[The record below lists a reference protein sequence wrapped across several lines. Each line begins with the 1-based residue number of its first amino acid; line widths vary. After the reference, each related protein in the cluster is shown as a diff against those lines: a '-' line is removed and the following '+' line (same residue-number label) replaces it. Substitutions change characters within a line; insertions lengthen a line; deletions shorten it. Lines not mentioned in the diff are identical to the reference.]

1 MTDASHIYCQ
11 VQSVVKRTPH
21 LQKIS
26 FVGHSLGGLVCRY
39 AIAKLYEQRS
49 ARITRGQ
56 GMECSLNGSTDAC
69 AEEVSK
75 KIAGLEPVNFITFAT
90 PHLGCRGH
98 KQVIRGFFSIPIN
111 LLPLLNFDIIES
123 SSHSIV

>member
-1 MTDASHIYCQ
+1 MTVASHIYCQ
-11 VQSVVKRTPH
+11 VLSVIKRTPH

-49 ARITRGQ
+49 ARVVCEQ
-56 GMECSLNGSTDAC
+56 DMECSLNGSTNSC

-75 KIAGLEPVNFITFAT
+75 RNIAGLEPMNFITFAT

-98 KQVIRGFFSIPIN
+98 KQVIRGFYSIPIN
-111 LLPLLNFDIIES
+111 LLILC
-123 SSHSIV
+123 